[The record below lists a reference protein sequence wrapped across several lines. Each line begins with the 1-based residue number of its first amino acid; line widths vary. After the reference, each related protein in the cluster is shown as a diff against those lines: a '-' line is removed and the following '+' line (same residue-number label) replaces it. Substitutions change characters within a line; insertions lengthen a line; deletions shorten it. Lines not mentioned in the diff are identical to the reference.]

1 MSEFHVRV
9 DHPSAEVQRLLDEL
23 ARIATVEA
31 LPAAQTRPSTTLVL
45 GGARSGKSHW
55 AEQQFGDEASVDYVA
70 TSQPRPDDPEW
81 RARVEAHRQRRPGH
95 WQTIETLDLVGLLG
109 AESRTPLLIDCLTLW
124 LTHQLD
130 DLDAWQQPAERWR
143 SGLDDAVA
151 ALVDA
156 VAGTRRHVVL
166 VSNEVGS
173 GVVPSTPSGRVFQ
186 DELGRLNA
194 RVAACCDH
202 VVLCTAGIAQR
213 LK

>member
-9 DHPSAEVQRLLDEL
+9 DHPSAEAQRLLDEL
-23 ARIATVEA
+23 ARVATVEPVA
-31 LPAAQTRPSTTLVL
+31 VPATRPSTTLVL
-45 GGARSGKSHW
+45 GGARSGKSRW
-55 AEQQFGDEASVDYVA
+55 AEQQFSNEASVDYVA
-70 TSQPRPDDPEW
+70 TSEPRPDDPEW
-81 RARVEAHRQRRPGH
+81 WARVEEHRQRRPGH
-95 WQTIETLDLVGLLG
+95 WQTIETPDLVGLLG
-109 AESRTPLLIDCLTLW
+109 ADSRTPMLIDCLTLW

-130 DLDAWQQPAERWR
+130 HLDAWTQPTDRWR
-143 SGLDDAVA
+143 AGLDEAVA
-151 ALVDA
+151 ALVNA

-194 RVAACCDH
+194 GVAACCDH

>member
-9 DHPSAEVQRLLDEL
+9 DRGSAEAQRLLQDL
-23 ARIATVEA
+23 ARVATVT
-31 LPAAQTRPSTTLVL
+31 PVAAPDARPTTTLVL

-55 AEQQFGDEASVDYVA
+55 AEQQFGQEASVDYVA
-70 TSQPRPDDPEW
+70 TSEPQPDDPEW
-81 RARVEAHRQRRPGH
+81 QARVDAHRQRRPGH

-109 AESRTPLLIDCLTLW
+109 ADSTTPLLVDCLTLW
-124 LTHQLD
+124 LTHHLD
-130 DLDAWQQPAERWR
+130 HLDAWTQPTERWR
-143 SGLDDAVA
+143 LGLDQTVA

-156 VAGTRRHVVL
+156 LTGTGRQVVL

-173 GVVPSTPSGRVFQ
+173 GVVPSTASGRLFQ